1 MVTQER
7 DFLVEEEHFSDTERM
22 ILWKEVQDSLDN
34 EEDNEAP
41 VRSKYF

>member
-7 DFLVEEEHFSDTERM
+7 DFLVEEELFSDTERM
-22 ILWKEVQDSLDN
+22 VLWKDVQDSLD
-34 EEDNEAP
+34 EEENDAP

>member
-22 ILWKEVQDSLDN
+22 ILWKEVQDSLD